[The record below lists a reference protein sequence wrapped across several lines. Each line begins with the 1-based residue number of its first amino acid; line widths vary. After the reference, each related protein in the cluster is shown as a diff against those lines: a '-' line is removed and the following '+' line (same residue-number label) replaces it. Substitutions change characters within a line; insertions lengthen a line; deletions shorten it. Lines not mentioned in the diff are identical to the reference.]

1 MTLELRVSYSRYQR
15 FCAQPSGIMNP
26 QRLKFAA
33 TYLAGWGLAV
43 FFVSLLSFIF
53 SFLGTIFCAAVAGM
67 MLGTT
72 RQARSLAVPTSVIF
86 PAVIFALLRG
96 LKSDLPLGQVTEL
109 AVVCFGAFWLIFGLA
124 VGLVACERKGT
135 ITPSEASAK
144 RRPVMAAKTS
154 SLANAPIRDG
164 LEQLDGRWLEE
175 ATASRLQAS
184 KKVIEI
190 KRGQLQLNQ
199 VERDGRARLLV
210 RGEVRLD
217 SWEGAAEWVM
227 I

>member
-1 MTLELRVSYSRYQR
+1 
-15 FCAQPSGIMNP
+15 MNP
-26 QRLKFAA
+26 QRLKIAV

-43 FFVSLLSFIF
+43 FFVGLLSFIF

-124 VGLVACERKGT
+124 VGLVACERKGAA
-135 ITPSEASAK
+135 TPAGVSAE
-144 RRPVMAAKTS
+144 RRPVTATKAS
-154 SLANAPIRDG
+154 SLTNAPIRDG

-175 ATASRLQAS
+175 AVTSRLQAS
-184 KKVIEI
+184 KKVLEI
-190 KRGQLQLNQ
+190 KRGQLELNQ
-199 VERDGRARLLV
+199 VERDGRVRLLFK
-210 RGEVRLD
+210 GEVRLD
-217 SWEGAAEWVM
+217 PWEDAAEWVM